1 MAKKS
6 PAGPDDFRPG
16 KDWPSSTTIPPCR
29 TMIPAKA
36 LQRADAKK
44 SEELEEIVERS
55 DIKAGGPSSA
65 RTPGRLLQRHEA
77 GKTAILSIAGID
89 IPKRGAL

>member
-1 MAKKS
+1 MIRAK
-6 PAGPDDFRPG
+6 D
-16 KDWPSSTTIPPCR
+16 
-29 TMIPAKA
+29 

-65 RTPGRLLQRHEA
+65 RTPGRLLQRHAA

-89 IPKRGAL
+89 IPSGAPCEFLHIPENQPTAIIVGVLHRLR